1 MSIDFDRLVVGRLQA
16 IFGKPIVVTPLA
28 SQPGAAPY
36 VARGDLRIQN
46 IDMPL
51 EEGAGIMSTQVIS
64 MGVRKADFAVFVAP
78 GDKILIGFV
87 LVAGAAVGGTAYL
100 IDDTDD
106 DAQGHSILTLKRVD
120 QS

>member
-1 MSIDFDRLVVGRLQA
+1 MIDFDALVLAPLQNL
-16 IFGKPIVVTPLA
+16 FGKPIIVTPIA
-28 SQPGAAPY
+28 SQPGVAPY

-46 IDMPL
+46 VDMPL
-51 EEGAGIMSTQVIS
+51 EDGIMSTQVIT

-78 GDKILIGFV
+78 GDTIL
-87 LVAGAAVGGTAYL
+87 AGGKPYL

-106 DAQGHSILTLKRVD
+106 DAQGHSILTLKRAD

>member
-1 MSIDFDRLVVGRLQA
+1 MSIDFDALVLAPLQA
-16 IFGKPIVVTPLA
+16 LFGKPIIVTPIA
-28 SQPGAAPY
+28 SQPAAAPY
-36 VARGDLRIQN
+36 LSRGDLRIQN
-46 IDMPL
+46 IDMLL
-51 EEGAGIMSTQVIS
+51 EDGIMSTQVIT
-64 MGVRKADFAVFVAP
+64 MGVRKADFATFVAP

-87 LVAGAAVGGTAYL
+87 TVASTVVGGTAYL